1 MERLMNRKASKRT
14 IPSRC
19 KNMERLRSMR
29 KTFMSAKGLGFFK
42 TLWEMVALS
51 PLPFDFIFW

>member
-1 MERLMNRKASKRT
+1 
-14 IPSRC
+14 
-19 KNMERLRSMR
+19 MERLRSMR